1 MIHPTALVSSHAQ
14 VDPSCEIGPY
24 AIVDAHVIL
33 GANCRLG
40 PHVHLTGHTTIGSG
54 NIFHTGCVIGDSPQ
68 DMKYKGEPTRLSIGD
83 HNIFREHVT
92 IHCSNKMTEDTV
104 VGSHNFLMAHSHV
117 GHNSWHGDRIMV
129 ANGAQIAGH
138 VTIGDSVFI
147 SGNCGIHQFV
157 RIGRFALM
165 QGGSVA
171 TQDLPPAT
179 MMRGVNEL
187 CGLNIIGL
195 RRAGV
200 TSVERLELKRLYH
213 QLFRSGRNLSTA
225 AQEAAALFTTPLA
238 LETLHFIAT
247 TQRGVCSGTSKSP
260 EALDTEPETVD

>member
-40 PHVHLTGHTTIGSG
+40 PYVHLTGHTTIGSG

-68 DMKYKGEPTRLSIGD
+68 DMKYKGEATRLSIGD

-117 GHNSWHGDRIMV
+117 GHNSLLGDRIMV
-129 ANGAQIAGH
+129 ANGTQIAGH
-138 VTIGDSVFI
+138 VTIADSSFI

-165 QGGSVA
+165 QGGSIA

-247 TQRGVCSGTSKSP
+247 TQRGVCSGTSTSP